1 MRKSGTTTFGL
12 SDLIGTTT
20 RQTNAAGSVTATRV
34 YDAFGNVTSSTG
46 TFSGPLG
53 YVGGQRYQ
61 EDGDSGLKLLGHRYD
76 DPSTGR
82 YLTRDHELAGRNW
95 YVYANSHPTTTV
107 DPNGE
112 EGWDFPTIV
121 RAIYVA
127 WYLYL
132 TGGGYPI
139 PPIETPPPYH
149 GPPVIKPMDPP
160 TYQVPEK
167 EPPEF
172 PQKRPGSE
180 EGSPSE
186 EIAADATAEEQVG
199 TATGEIVNGAEVV
212 AEGAEV
218 AEGAVAVA
226 EGGVTLIEVVEV
238 VAIIIIL

>member
-1 MRKSGTTTFGL
+1 
-12 SDLIGTTT
+12 
-20 RQTNAAGSVTATRV
+20 
-34 YDAFGNVTSSTG
+34 
-46 TFSGPLG
+46 
-53 YVGGQRYQ
+53 
-61 EDGDSGLKLLGHRYD
+61 
-76 DPSTGR
+76 
-82 YLTRDHELAGRNW
+82 
-95 YVYANSHPTTTV
+95 
-107 DPNGE
+107 
-112 EGWDFPTIV
+112 
-121 RAIYVA
+121 
-127 WYLYL
+127 
-132 TGGGYPI
+132 
-139 PPIETPPPYH
+139 
-149 GPPVIKPMDPP
+149 MDPP